1 MNNLGIFYNFNLK
14 KSSDINDV
22 FDKVL
27 YQTSDL
33 VEKMDNYQDE
43 KKFKKNSFNN
53 KINDNKKKENVYSIN
68 NKEYENDLVNQIDNL
83 LNPFDEFNQLDGMF
97 NNIFQIQNRKKINK
111 KNMKLMIILI
121 IIIIMKKM
129 ILMKN

>member
-1 MNNLGIFYNFNLK
+1 MNDLGIFYNFNLK

-27 YQTSDL
+27 FQTSNL

-53 KINDNKKKENVYSIN
+53 KEKKK
-68 NKEYENDLVNQIDNL
+68 
-83 LNPFDEFNQLDGMF
+83 
-97 NNIFQIQNRKKINK
+97 KKK
-111 KNMKLMIILI
+111 K
-121 IIIIMKKM
+121 
-129 ILMKN
+129 

>member
-43 KKFKKNSFNN
+43 KKYKKNSFNN
-53 KINDNKKKENVYSIN
+53 KINDNNNKKKKMFI
-68 NKEYENDLVNQIDNL
+68 L
-83 LNPFDEFNQLDGMF
+83 L
-97 NNIFQIQNRKKINK
+97 II
-111 KNMKLMIILI
+111 KNMKMI
-121 IIIIMKKM
+121 
-129 ILMKN
+129 